1 MSNARRGPNTPS
13 GPLTRECQL
22 KSPPCRGCG
31 TDDCSSVA
39 SSCAGAVRP
48 RLEHWSKWRNSR
60 ANRTNADGSPSHGR
74 DGPPFWLVDSVERAT
89 GIEPAWPAWK
99 MRDALQLRDQQPI
112 STVVPTRPNAPNAR
126 KQADDG
132 PQALPSFCEVRR
144 GTRIPLTSA
153 RDWMPSASSHFRQ
166 SLLGRSDRGSA
177 VRRDTSGTVA
187 DDLLARLLPLA
198 TRPDSATPGHLGR
211 SQSASSCTHDGG
223 QDRLPCPGSRW
234 SPRPSA
240 WRPPAP
246 HRHPRA
252 DRRYPRQNHATIW
265 PTAVTRD

>member
-1 MSNARRGPNTPS
+1 MGHR
-13 GPLTRECQL
+13 
-22 KSPPCRGCG
+22 PCRR
-31 TDDCSSVA
+31 S
-39 SSCAGAVRP
+39 
-48 RLEHWSKWRNSR
+48 
-60 ANRTNADGSPSHGR
+60 
-74 DGPPFWLVDSVERAT
+74 
-89 GIEPAWPAWK
+89 
-99 MRDALQLRDQQPI
+99 
-112 STVVPTRPNAPNAR
+112 AR
-126 KQADDG
+126 
-132 PQALPSFCEVRR
+132 FRR

-198 TRPDSATPGHLGR
+198 TRADSATPGHLGR

-265 PTAVTRD
+265 PTAVTRDWSTSTKTVIALEDHQPPISTAPRFEQLAAEATVHGRGS